1 MKANSLLPYFK
12 YPGVEAGI
20 DEAGRGCLAGPV
32 FAAGVILPEGFQHPL
47 LRDSKQLS
55 AKQRAQLRITIEQ
68 EAVAWHVAS
77 ASVEEIDSINILQA
91 TFLAMHRA
99 IEGLQTI
106 PAFLIIDG
114 NRFKSYQDIPH
125 QTIIG
130 GDNRFMAIAAASVLA
145 KTHRDEFMT
154 RLHETYPDYGFDRHK
169 GYGTLMHRQMILKKG
184 LTPEHRR
191 SFSLKPS
198 DGKSL
203 RLF

>member
-114 NRFKSYQDIPH
+114 NRFRPFPGIEH
-125 QTIIG
+125 RTIVG
-130 GDNRFMAIAAASVLA
+130 GDNKYLSIAAASVLA
-145 KTHRDEFMT
+145 KTHRDEYM
-154 RLHETYPDYGFDRHK
+154 LDLAQQYPAYGFQQHK
-169 GYGTLMHRQMILKKG
+169 GYGTLMHREAIAQLGMLE
-184 LTPEHRR
+184 EHRK
-191 SFSLKPS
+191 SFRLLKT
-198 DGKSL
+198 L
-203 RLF
+203 